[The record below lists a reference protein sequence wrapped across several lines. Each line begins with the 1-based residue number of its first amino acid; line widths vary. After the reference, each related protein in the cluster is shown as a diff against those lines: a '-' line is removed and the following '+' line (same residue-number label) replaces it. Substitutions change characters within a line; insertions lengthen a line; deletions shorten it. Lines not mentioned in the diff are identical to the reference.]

1 MPRMTTC
8 FATEPCRKQNACLPP
23 CVNTGAL
30 ITLEEK
36 EVEMFFRG
44 KRYRGK
50 YPGKAIAKRG
60 LEFRRR

>member
-1 MPRMTTC
+1 
-8 FATEPCRKQNACLPP
+8 
-23 CVNTGAL
+23 VNIGAL